1 MSHGKKESKIKMI
14 PIDRINILNPRVR
27 NKKVFADITDNIAQ
41 VGLKRPITV
50 TPNRSGSGKD
60 YDLVCGQGRLEAFM
74 ACGQTQIPAIII
86 EADEE
91 QALIMSLVE
100 NLARRQH
107 TALDLLKGIDL
118 LRGQGYDAKQIAAK
132 TGLSTEYV
140 TSVLKL
146 MEQGEERL
154 LSAVESGQLP
164 ITVALIIMDSP
175 GDEQRALQE
184 AYENKELR
192 GNKLIAVRRLIE
204 QRRRQGKLIKGGG
217 RGGHSKNRKDN
228 QVSARDVMKVYQ
240 KEVDRKRLLTRKA
253 ENTSSQLLFLTEALR
268 RLFEEEHF
276 TTLLRAEGLDTMPK
290 QLADIMAQKGGSHGF

>member
-1 MSHGKKESKIKMI
+1 MNRGKKESKIKMI

-118 LRGQGYDAKQIAAK
+118 LRGQGYDAKKIAAK
-132 TGLSTEYV
+132 TGLSPEYV

>member
-1 MSHGKKESKIKMI
+1 MQIDCYQPKTPALAKTDSH
-14 PIDRINILNPRVR
+14 PPQPQ
-27 NKKVFADITDNIAQ
+27 IAQ
-41 VGLKRPITV
+41 NQRDNAELPTFEIAHHDAAGEDTFGQRFHRKGV
-50 TPNRSGSGKD
+50 NRS
-60 YDLVCGQGRLEAFM
+60 
-74 ACGQTQIPAIII
+74 PA
-86 EADEE
+86 AAVNCDH
-91 QALIMSLVE
+91 LP
-100 NLARRQH
+100 NG
-107 TALDLLKGIDL
+107 KGIDL

-184 AYENKELR
+184 SYENKELR

-268 RLFEEEHF
+268 RLFEEAHF